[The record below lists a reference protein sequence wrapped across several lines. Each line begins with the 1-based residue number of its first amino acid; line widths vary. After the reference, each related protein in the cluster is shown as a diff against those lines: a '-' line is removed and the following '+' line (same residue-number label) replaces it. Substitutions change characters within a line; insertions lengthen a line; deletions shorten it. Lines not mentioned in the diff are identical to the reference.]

1 MRRHH
6 RRQLR
11 HHRRHDLDEHDGR
24 HGDCISTASSPTLGS
39 ISCYDIFATLTQ
51 SCTSS
56 SCWNGTTCLDGTT
69 LTRRHIPIW
78 TIPRL
83 RRSSSRLEGNETN
96 PRRTSTATMSSSF
109 VGARTTNHGHEMSR
123 NYKIYSGTCV
133 YASRGTCHGM
143 HASGMSISAARGG
156 AAGGSRDMNT
166 ERDPQELDT
175 SWQQLAQ
182 DSGS

>member
-1 MRRHH
+1 METNF
-6 RRQLR
+6 
-11 HHRRHDLDEHDGR
+11 LDVQYFYLFG
-24 HGDCISTASSPTLGS
+24 
-39 ISCYDIFATLTQ
+39 
-51 SCTSS
+51 
-56 SCWNGTTCLDGTT
+56 
-69 LTRRHIPIW
+69 
-78 TIPRL
+78 
-83 RRSSSRLEGNETN
+83 RSSSIGFLTLPLGISQRGDVLLLFG
-96 PRRTSTATMSSSF
+96 S
-109 VGARTTNHGHEMSR
+109 VCLRTTNHGHEMGR